1 MDKHENSKDDDIMI
15 MMITMIMIF
24 YLFIL
29 FYCEYLWWMCIQ
41 NSLLIFMSLQFGMIY
56 QDLSPNLRWMMKLD
70 PVHKENN
77 LQFCY

>member
-1 MDKHENSKDDDIMI
+1 MDKHENSKDHDIMI
-15 MMITMIMIF
+15 MITMIMIF
-24 YLFIL
+24 IYLFIYFIL
-29 FYCEYLWWMCIQ
+29 LWIFVVDVYSELTPDLCE
-41 NSLLIFMSLQFGMIY
+41 Y